1 MKAYGLQDNMY
12 HHFNELQD
20 VHGGAWL
27 LFCGTSRWLSVRL
40 DTIISL
46 YIASVAIM
54 MVPLSQSPELSG
66 LLSLTPSAIGLSL
79 SQAATMLGSIQWAV
93 RQSSEA
99 ENYLTSVERIF
110 EYAAMTPEPELAR
123 DDITD
128 GDEKSIGSNGKKNG
142 DNNGDNFDFDRKTV
156 KARTAEI
163 IQRSDVQHK
172 NFAENDVVAKEF
184 NFSYSS
190 NTGLV
195 LKDLNFDIKIGEK
208 IGIVGRTGAGKSS
221 LISAFFRMKNAYSGM
236 SSMI

>member
-1 MKAYGLQDNMY
+1 MY

-46 YIASVAIM
+46 YIAAVAIM

-123 DDITD
+123 DDKGD

-142 DNNGDNFDFDRKTV
+142 CLFT
-156 KARTAEI
+156 
-163 IQRSDVQHK
+163 RS
-172 NFAENDVVAKEF
+172 
-184 NFSYSS
+184 
-190 NTGLV
+190 L
-195 LKDLNFDIKIGEK
+195 
-208 IGIVGRTGAGKSS
+208 
-221 LISAFFRMKNAYSGM
+221 
-236 SSMI
+236 

>member
-1 MKAYGLQDNMY
+1 VGGHFLKTISDHNSKTLIKAYGLQDNMY

-46 YIASVAIM
+46 YIAAVAIM

-123 DDITD
+123 DDKGD
-128 GDEKSIGSNGKKNG
+128 GDEKSIGSNGKKDKN
-142 DNNGDNFDFDRKTV
+142 DDDFDFDRKSV
-156 KARTAEI
+156 KARTATI
-163 IQRSDVQHK
+163 INRSNVRHR
-172 NFAENDVVAKEF
+172 NFAKNNVEAKEF
-184 NFSYSS
+184 NFSYSA
-190 NTGLV
+190 NTALV
-195 LKDLNFDIKIGEK
+195 LRLVFKFHLVYKK
-208 IGIVGRTGAGKSS
+208 
-221 LISAFFRMKNAYSGM
+221 
-236 SSMI
+236 